1 MCLDFL
7 VTETGD
13 ESEGGMSTP
22 RAKDKTSKGKPK
34 PKAAPVHPV
43 TVTVQVRLQALAV
56 READGRY
63 SVIVPALPGC
73 VTEGDDIEDVQK
85 NVVEAAELWLD
96 GSHDLQRDEA
106 LRSLLP

>member
-1 MCLDFL
+1 
-7 VTETGD
+7 
-13 ESEGGMSTP
+13 MSIP
-22 RAKDKTSKGKPK
+22 KAKGRLK
-34 PKAAPVHPV
+34 PKAAEVHPV

-73 VTEGDDIEDVQK
+73 VTEGDDIEDVQR
-85 NVVEAAELWLD
+85 NVVEAAEGWLECQ
-96 GSHDLQRDEA
+96 HDLQREEA